1 MKDTTKKRDFI
12 ELRAKNKSLQSISNE
27 IGVSKPTLIK
37 WNKDFKYEVKNLN
50 NIEREALNEEYKL
63 SMEQRIEYLGN
74 LQKKVLDEL
83 KSRDLKDVKTDKLL
97 EMLIKTSDKLQE
109 AKGDFYPSFKTSEEI
124 EKQKLKDKQWESI
137 ELIP

>member
-1 MKDTTKKRDFI
+1 
-12 ELRAKNKSLQSISNE
+12 
-27 IGVSKPTLIK
+27 
-37 WNKDFKYEVKNLN
+37 
-50 NIEREALNEEYKL
+50 
-63 SMEQRIEYLGN
+63 MEQRIEYLGK
-74 LQKKVLDEL
+74 LQKKVLTEL

-109 AKGDFYPSFKTSEEI
+109 AKGDFYPTFKTSEEI